1 MENFYKKIQFFLEK
15 RIFFHLHTYNLY
27 VRKKL
32 GGVMLTEAELQKKWE
47 SLTFTDNFIFSR
59 VMHDEH
65 ICRQVVELILGVR
78 IGKIRYLSAQDEHKT
93 DPESMRIIM
102 DVFLRDENRIINVEV
117 QTGHKKELPKRS
129 RYYQSVADVS
139 TTSTGTKYRDLP
151 ENILIFICTF
161 DPFDRDFPRY
171 TFQYICNEDK
181 QLKLKDGSLRI
192 FLNTKATKLSALD
205 QKLQAFYHYL
215 QDGVAESTLTQQI
228 FNKITTLKNNSIE
241 RRSFMTLALKMADL
255 EYDAYENGFD
265 RGHEAGLQA
274 GLQQGL
280 EQGIEQGAYQNKLE
294 TARTF
299 LSMGLSSEQVAQGTN
314 LPLDV
319 VQGLL

>member
-1 MENFYKKIQFFLEK
+1 
-15 RIFFHLHTYNLY
+15 
-27 VRKKL
+27 
-32 GGVMLTEAELQKKWE
+32 MLTEAELQKKWE

-59 VMHDEH
+59 VMHDKH

-93 DPESMRIIM
+93 DPDSMRIIM

-181 QLKLKDGSLRI
+181 RLKLKDGSLRI
-192 FLNTKATKLSALD
+192 FLNTKATELSALD

-215 QDGVAESTLTQQI
+215 QDGVADSTLTQEI

-241 RRSFMTLALKMADL
+241 RRSFMTLALKMADAR
-255 EYDAYENGFD
+255 YDGYEEGFD
-265 RGHEAGLQA
+265 KGREDGLQA
-274 GLQQGL
+274 GLLAGL
-280 EQGIEQGAYQNKLE
+280 QRGIEQTKLE
-294 TARTF
+294 TAQKLIARGYEPEDIAD
-299 LSMGLSSEQVAQGTN
+299 LSG
-314 LPLDV
+314 LPLSQ
-319 VQGLL
+319 VQELLPS

>member
-1 MENFYKKIQFFLEK
+1 
-15 RIFFHLHTYNLY
+15 
-27 VRKKL
+27 
-32 GGVMLTEAELQKKWE
+32 MLTEAELLKKWE
-47 SLTFTDNFIFSR
+47 NLTFTDDFIFSR

-78 IGKIRYLSAQDEHKT
+78 IGEICYLSAQDEHKT
-93 DPESMRIIM
+93 DPDSMRIIM
-102 DVFLRDENRIINVEV
+102 DVFLRDENRIINVEM

-161 DPFDRDFPRY
+161 DPFDRNYPRY
-171 TFQYICNEDK
+171 TFEYTCKEAK
-181 QLKLKDGSLRI
+181 HQLKLKDGSLRI
-192 FLNTKATKLSALD
+192 FLNIKATELSALD

-215 QDGVAESTLTQQI
+215 QKGVVESDLTQTI
-228 FNKITTLKNNSIE
+228 SDSITTLKNNSIE
-241 RRSFMTLALKMADL
+241 RRHYMTLALKMADI
-255 EYDAYENGFD
+255 EYDAYEEGFD
-265 RGHEAGLQA
+265 KGREDGLQV

-280 EQGIEQGAYQNKLE
+280 QQGLQRGIEQGIEQGAYQTKLE
-294 TARTF
+294 TAKNL
-299 LSMGLSSEQVAQGTN
+299 LSMNFTPTQVAQGTK

-319 VQGLL
+319 VMGLAHYPLQDV

>member
-1 MENFYKKIQFFLEK
+1 
-15 RIFFHLHTYNLY
+15 
-27 VRKKL
+27 
-32 GGVMLTEAELQKKWE
+32 MLTEAELQKKWE
-47 SLTFTDNFIFSR
+47 SLTFTDDFIFSR

-93 DPESMRIIM
+93 DPDSMRIIM
-102 DVFLRDENRIINVEV
+102 DVFLRDENRIINVEM

-181 QLKLKDGSLRI
+181 RLKLKDGSLRI
-192 FLNTKATKLSALD
+192 FLNTKATQLSALD

-215 QDGVAESTLTQQI
+215 QEGVAESSLTQEI
-228 FNKITTLKNNSIE
+228 FSKITTLKNNALE
-241 RRSFMTLALKMADL
+241 RRFYMTLALKLADARYDGYDEGL
-255 EYDAYENGFD
+255 EKGISI
-265 RGHEAGLQA
+265 
-274 GLQQGL
+274 GL
-280 EQGIEQGAYQNKLE
+280 EQGLERGAYQNKLE
-294 TARTF
+294 TAKTF